1 MKKVVVCLPLQG
13 ETSEVHITIGNES
26 CDLDSIVSAIS
37 HAHFLSEQ
45 DRSVVSLPLLQCPR
59 EDFALRTDATWLFG
73 QLNFDPSQLLFSEE
87 VLHVLQQLKKVYVT
101 LVDHATLA
109 KPLCELT
116 NVDLVE
122 IIDHHSVPE
131 GVLQGEKCCVVIE
144 PVGSCA
150 TLVAEKLL
158 GTEGYAVPGAIA
170 TLLLGAIL
178 LDTIGLDWG
187 KGRTTVKDEE
197 IARQLTAIS
206 SMPQTQLYDGL
217 LRSRFSTDGLSSLQL
232 LRKDLKCAE
241 AGGYKLGFSSVTC
254 QLSAL
259 LEREGVEGDMQTLCK
274 TRGLSALVL
283 LGVWQTGDSI
293 SRQIGI
299 FQPEGLDLADALASI
314 LEADEELNCQQVVAG
329 YSPCILLAH
338 GNTKL
343 SRKYIM
349 PLVVNFISSL

>member
-1 MKKVVVCLPLQG
+1 MNKVIVYLPLQG
-13 ETSEVHITIGNES
+13 ETCEVHVTVGNES

-45 DRSVVSLPLLQCPR
+45 NRSVVSLPLLQCPR

-73 QLNFDPSQLLFSEE
+73 QLNLDPSQLLFSEE
-87 VLHVLQQLKKVYVT
+87 VIHVLQQLQKVYVT

-116 NVDLVE
+116 NVDVVG

-131 GVLQGEKCCVVIE
+131 GMLGEKCCVVIE

-178 LDTIGLDWG
+178 LDTIGLDRG

-197 IARQLTAIS
+197 TARQLTAIS
-206 SMPQTQLYDGL
+206 IMPQTELYDGL
-217 LRSRFSTDGLSSLQL
+217 SRSRFSTDGLSSLQL
-232 LRKDLKCAE
+232 LRKDLKCTE

-259 LEREGVEGDMQTLCK
+259 LEREGVEGDMQALCK
-274 TRGLSALVL
+274 ARGLSALVL

-314 LEADEELNCQQVVAG
+314 LEADDELNCQQVVAG

-343 SRKYIM
+343 SRKYII

>member
-1 MKKVVVCLPLQG
+1 MSHEQRHPLQG
-13 ETSEVHITIGNES
+13 DTSEVHVTIGNES
-26 CDLDSIVSAIS
+26 CDLDSVVSAIS

-59 EDFALRTDATWLFG
+59 EDFALRTDTAWLFG
-73 QLNFDPSQLLFSEE
+73 QLNLDPSQLLFSEE
-87 VLHVLQQLKKVYVT
+87 VIHVLQQLKKVYVT

-116 NVDLVE
+116 NVEVVE

-131 GVLQGEKCCVVIE
+131 GILREKCRVVIE

-158 GTEGYAVPGAIA
+158 GMEGYAVPATIA

-178 LDTIGLDWG
+178 LDTIGLDRE
-187 KGRTTVKDEE
+187 KGRTTSKDEE
-197 IARQLTAIS
+197 TARQLTSIS
-206 SMPQTQLYDGL
+206 SMPQTELYDGL
-217 LRSRFSTDGLSSLQL
+217 LSSRFSTDGLSSLQL

-241 AGGYKLGFSSVTC
+241 AGGYQLGFSSVTC

-259 LEREGVEGDMQTLCK
+259 LEREGVEGDMQALCK
-274 TRGLSALVL
+274 ARGLSALVL

-293 SRQIGI
+293 GRQIAI

-314 LEADEELNCQQVVAG
+314 LEADEELNCQQVVAR
-329 YSPCILLAH
+329 YCPCILLDH

-343 SRKYIM
+343 SRKYII